1 MTLAAKVAISMPAE
15 TLTEIDALCRKLGR
29 TRSSLLT
36 EAVRGLLA
44 QHHLDERDRRYM
56 EAYLRHPERAADSAA
71 VASAA
76 VATWER
82 WK

>member
-15 TLTEIDALCRKLGR
+15 TLGKVDALCRKLGR
-29 TRSSLLT
+29 SRSSLLT
-36 EAVRGLLA
+36 EAAGALLA
-44 QHHLDERDRRYM
+44 QHHVDERDRHYM
-56 EAYLRHPERAADSAA
+56 EAYLKQPERAADA

-76 VATWER
+76 VAAWEP